1 MFLEWCTGYLLL
13 SNKLPQICCLRTIA
27 FINTQSLW
35 VRNPTQS
42 NYALWP
48 IIRTGKLLLSVSCNS
63 KILLRRHHT
72 PHSLTWLLAGFS
84 SQQSGE
90 RRAAVP
96 HQLLARCL
104 HFFFLPP
111 GPLLGGEHA
120 HIGPLASSE
129 WAREGKREDKSQESH
144 SPLSSDSRS
153 EVSSLFSNF
162 IFRSLLTWSGPHSR
176 GGDDTQK

>member
-1 MFLEWCTGYLLL
+1 MFLERCTGYLQL
-13 SNKLPQICCLRTIA
+13 SNKLPQICWLRTIA

-48 IIRTGKLLLSVSCNS
+48 IIRTGKLLLSVSYNS
-63 KILLRRHHT
+63 KNLLRKHHT

-84 SQQSGE
+84 SQQFGE
-90 RRAAVP
+90 LRAAVP

-111 GPLLGGEHA
+111 GPLLGGEGA
-120 HIGPLASSE
+120 HIGHLASSE
-129 WAREGKREDKSQESH
+129 WATERVREKTSYRKVTV
-144 SPLSSDSRS
+144 LCRLIS
-153 EVSSLFSNF
+153 EVKSHHFFQILF
-162 IFRSLLTWSGPHSR
+162 LEAC
-176 GGDDTQK
+176 